1 MPAARLAGEA
11 VPKNPAGKG
20 EDMTDI
26 KALVDEERVKD
37 MSNGKVFRERACS
50 KDRNW
55 EYLLTTKEGKNLTKR
70 QAQVLQKLASGHP
83 NKAIAEHL
91 GVSVHTVRLHV
102 SAVLRALGV
111 SNRTQAAVIAR
122 DLLR

>member
-1 MPAARLAGEA
+1 
-11 VPKNPAGKG
+11 
-20 EDMTDI
+20 MTDI